1 MRRAISIILAAV
13 LVTTPI
19 KIVFAQADQQA
30 LQVTAAEIP
39 SVVPPRTDQTPVRI
53 GVPVVEPNS
62 DAALLFTAAMR
73 DMTNANDP
81 LSDVAPFRRV
91 STAGWVAIVV
101 VGLAVVFVLLGV
113 IYCASTTDCT

>member
-1 MRRAISIILAAV
+1 MRRSISIILAAV

-30 LQVTAAEIP
+30 LQVTANDIP

-73 DMTNANDP
+73 DLTTANDS

-91 STAGWVAIVV
+91 STVGWVAIVV
-101 VGLAVVFVLLGV
+101 VGVVVLMLVGIV
-113 IYCASTTDCT
+113 IAGLSGEFR